1 MNNHLSFFFYSIF
14 VLFFCA
20 GDIIIKVNQN
30 TGNASK
36 DITFNHKNIIR
47 KNNQNITSACGYTN
61 EVEDP
66 EYQAIGKYV
75 CVLWNHVP
83 EEITLKKGM
92 QVMSYIF
99 VMTVDGVLS
108 VAMQEIKNGKYT
120 HKIEIKKKKTFK

>member
-1 MNNHLSFFFYSIF
+1 MLFSISI
-14 VLFFCA
+14 FCA

-36 DITFNHKNIIR
+36 DITFNHKSIIR
-47 KNNQNITSACGYTN
+47 RNNQSITSACGYTN

-66 EYQAIGKYV
+66 KYQANGKHV

-83 EEITLKKGM
+83 EQITLEKGM

-108 VAMQEIKNGKYT
+108 VAMQEIKNGK
-120 HKIEIKKKKTFK
+120 HKNEIFVSI